1 MMDSLS
7 IVIPTNGRR
16 ELVAALLDSIDADA
30 KNADLNIE
38 VILVDDSS
46 DSDADQMM
54 QIATA
59 HKATVVHG
67 INQVGEKRNAGV
79 AKASHDL
86 ILFLDSDVK
95 IRPGTL
101 RAHVNR
107 LAHESD
113 DVAGCLGKVIFVGKP
128 TYAWQVIESMQLP
141 LPFSEYPE
149 QADYVTWGP
158 TANLCVR
165 RKQFLQVGGFDTTL
179 PQYGGE
185 DVDLGFRLKNQ
196 GLRIA
201 TAPDAVAEHAI
212 ETWGT
217 WRQNLRRLW
226 SFGLADYY
234 LLIRHPDR
242 SFYDFP
248 TGPMLWLVQTLMLFV
263 LMVTRFI
270 TPIAALCVLCVSA
283 ASYHVVYA
291 LIKRGSGFRLRIH
304 LLGPFVFWIM
314 DFAKAFESLRHGR
327 PMFVFQRI
335 KFHDDSIALDWQ
347 EIAASAW
354 GITASSV
361 LYLAVILLVKILAN
375 SGVA

>member
-1 MMDSLS
+1 MTDSLS
-7 IVIPTNGRR
+7 IVIPTNGRH
-16 ELVAALLDSIDADA
+16 ELVTALLDSIHTDA

-38 VILVDDSS
+38 VILVDDSNGTV
-46 DSDADQMM
+46 ADQMM
-54 QIATA
+54 QIAAA
-59 HKATVVHG
+59 HNATVIHG
-67 INQVGEKRNAGV
+67 VSQVGEKRNAGV
-79 AKASHDL
+79 MKANHDL

-107 LAHESD
+107 LSREPEN
-113 DVAGCLGKVIFVGKP
+113 VAGCLGKVIFVGQP

-149 QADYVTWGP
+149 LADYVTWGP

-165 RKQFLQVGGFDTTL
+165 RKQFLQVRGFDTTL
-179 PQYGGE
+179 PRYGGE
-185 DVDLGFRLKNQ
+185 DVDLGFRLNNQ

-217 WRQNLRRLW
+217 WYQNLRRLW

-242 SFYDFP
+242 CFYDFP
-248 TGPMLWLVQTLMLFV
+248 TGPMLWLVQTLV
-263 LMVTRFI
+263 LLVLIARQSI
-270 TPIAALCVLCVSA
+270 TPIAAVCAIGVSVA
-283 ASYHVVYA
+283 AYHLVYA
-291 LIKRGSGFRLRIH
+291 LIKREAGSRLRVH

-327 PMFVFQRI
+327 PAFVFQRI
-335 KFHDDSIALDWQ
+335 KFHDDSIALDWK

-354 GITASSV
+354 GITASSI
-361 LYLAVILLVKILAN
+361 LYLAVILLAKILAN
-375 SGVA
+375 HVG